1 VTASG
6 EACEGATLAPDES
19 NVEEVAKATLCLIN
33 RERSSRGEIPLS
45 ANPDLAHA
53 AQGHSE
59 AMSSGDYFDHVS
71 PDGST
76 PLARMQ
82 AAGYLAAKGAGYE
95 VAENIAWG
103 SLNEATPAAI
113 VAAWMASQGHRE
125 NILDPRFRDSGIGVS
140 ADLPASFAAGQQG
153 AIYTQDFGVILRG

>member
-1 VTASG
+1 M
-6 EACEGATLAPDES
+6 
-19 NVEEVAKATLCLIN
+19 EEVAKATLCLIN
-33 RERSSRGEIPLS
+33 RERGSRGEMPLS
-45 ANPDLAHA
+45 ANPDLTHA

-59 AMSSGDYFDHVS
+59 AMSSGNYFDHVS

-82 AAGYLAAKGAGYE
+82 AAGYLAANGAGYE

-113 VAAWMASQGHRE
+113 VEAWMASQGHRE
-125 NILDPRFRDSGIGVS
+125 NILDPHFHDSGIGVS
-140 ADLPASFAAGQQG
+140 ANLPASFAAGQQG